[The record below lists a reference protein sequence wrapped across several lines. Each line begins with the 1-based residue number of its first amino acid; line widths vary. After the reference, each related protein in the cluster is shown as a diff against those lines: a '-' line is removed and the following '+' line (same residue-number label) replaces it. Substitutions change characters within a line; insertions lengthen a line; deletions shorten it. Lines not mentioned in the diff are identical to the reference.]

1 MADRRVGNLRQMFR
15 RLRDIGIGAALAFT
29 LTVAT
34 TLAFPDGV
42 DRVLWVAVL
51 AFTLL
56 IVCTAWLL
64 TRRLARVEV
73 EVRQANKTGEKLRG
87 EIARRERAEADL
99 LAEELF
105 PYYNPGP
112 TLRFDRKGQVNKYN
126 PAAVEQIGT
135 EKLADKLLTELVP
148 GMIAGDVHRCI
159 SEGRI
164 APREVQ
170 WGDRWFVC
178 HFRGVADMD
187 VGMVYASDIT
197 AIKQAELELRD
208 TEDRTRAILDGAA
221 EAIFIVIDGGVIQ
234 AMNPATER
242 LFGWKQDELVG
253 RNVDVL
259 LPELFEGRQDDRL
272 KILMEASATQPA
284 GSVECIYNG
293 RTRTG
298 ESIPV
303 SVTVSVYEVA
313 GAKRCSCFVRDV
325 SERIRAERMTREQA
339 SKLAEQNRKLEQLVT
354 ELNEFNYV
362 ASHDLQEPL
371 RTMSTY
377 CGLLQKDLG
386 DSPPARVTED
396 LAAILDASL
405 RMQRLITSLLEY
417 SRSGN
422 VELNLAPV
430 DLGAVMHRVKRDLR
444 ARIDETGGTVEGNGL
459 PMVHADDMQIG
470 RVFQNLV
477 ANGLKFHRDGVPP
490 SVRISAEEDGSVVR
504 VAVQDNGIGIDG
516 AYLPQVF
523 QPFKRVHGEGKYEG
537 SGIGLSIC
545 RKIVERHGGRIE
557 VETDPGTGS
566 RFVVVLPHKERE

>member
-1 MADRRVGNLRQMFR
+1 MADRRVGNLRQMLR
-15 RLRDIGIGAALAFT
+15 RMLDVGIGAALAFT
-29 LTVAT
+29 LTVAAT
-34 TLAFPDGV
+34 FAFPRGV
-42 DRVLWVAVL
+42 DYVLWIAVL
-51 AFTLL
+51 GFTLL
-56 IVCTAWLL
+56 LVGVAWLL
-64 TRRLARVEV
+64 RRRLARVEV
-73 EVRQANKTGEKLRG
+73 EVRQATQTGETLRG

-112 TLRFDRKGQVNKYN
+112 TLRFDRKGRVVKYN
-126 PAAVEQIGT
+126 PAAVEKIGAAR
-135 EKLADKLLTELVP
+135 LADSPLTELVP

-208 TEDRTRAILDGAA
+208 TEERTRAILDGAA

-242 LFGWKQDELVG
+242 LFGWSQQDLVGKSVELV
-253 RNVDVL
+253 
-259 LPELFEGRQDDRL
+259 LPELFEGRTDDPL
-272 KILMEASATQPA
+272 HVLMEAASSQPA

-293 RTRTG
+293 RRQTG
-298 ESIPV
+298 EAVPV

-313 GAKRCSCFVRDV
+313 GRKRCSCFVRDI
-325 SERIRAERMTREQA
+325 SERIQSENKVREQA
-339 SKLAEQNRKLEQLVT
+339 AKLAEQNKKLEQLVT

-377 CGLLQKDLG
+377 CGLLEKDLG
-386 DSPPARVTED
+386 DAPPARVAED

-405 RMQRLITSLLEY
+405 RMQRLITNLLEY

-422 VELNLAPV
+422 VELKLVPV
-430 DLGAVMHRVKRDLR
+430 DLGAVMQRVKGDLK
-444 ARIDETGGTVEGNGL
+444 ARIDETGGSVEWNGL
-459 PMVHADDMQIG
+459 PVVQADDMQIG
-470 RVFQNLV
+470 RVLQNLV
-477 ANGLKFHRDGVPP
+477 ANGLKFHRKGVAPN
-490 SVRISAEEDGSVVR
+490 VRITAEEDASGVR
-504 VAVQDNGIGIDG
+504 IAVQDNGTGID
-516 AYLPQVF
+516 AAHLAQVF
-523 QPFKRVHGEGKYEG
+523 QPFKRLHGNGNYEG

-557 VETDPGTGS
+557 VETRPGEGS
-566 RFVVVLPHKERE
+566 RFVITLPSEAKA